1 MNRLLPEFTCCI
13 SPCRVSARFIL
24 TRRILGS
31 FFLLTGLAFPAWS
44 DESELALSWD
54 RTIQPLVGRH
64 CYHCHRDSDVSG
76 NVNLQRDENP
86 RMIVRNRKK
95 WETVLQVL
103 RSEEMPPEEGRTLK
117 SEDREKI
124 ITFLDTQLG
133 EIDCST
139 LKDPGTPAAR
149 RLTRHEY
156 NLAVEDLTGLPI
168 RPATNFPPEPISFG
182 FVGIGAATGL
192 TPVEVNHY
200 YAAADSVADAL
211 VLAAETDKKL
221 SDHFFGPYEDFDQD
235 SDQAPKHKSASDRLR
250 RFADRA
256 FRRPAD
262 QSFLDG
268 LDLIYLQSIQH
279 SEQDAANSD
288 ITVTNDERHVRAM
301 RDAMSAVLMSP
312 RFFMRI
318 ETPPGNPGIDDP
330 TIAEAYPVDAYDYA
344 SRLSYFLWSS
354 PPDEELRQLAE
365 TGQLTDPVIA
375 KQQVERMLKDRR
387 TADGLV
393 RGFFAQWLQ
402 FDRLPTHQ
410 VDSTAFPEATTSM
423 LRSMRREVER
433 VLTEIIRKNRPITDI
448 IDCNYTF
455 VDTRL
460 ADFYG
465 LTPINEPGFHRV
477 SLSDRRRGGL
487 VVSAALLTLQSD
499 PARTNVPR
507 RGNYIAGTFFG
518 DPPPPPPPDVPELIT
533 DDENAK
539 SVTLREL
546 LEKHRESPQCATC
559 HAQMDP
565 IGFAL
570 ENYDAIGRW
579 RTEDAGQPIDPS
591 GELPNDVKF
600 SGPEGLKDLLL
611 ARKEDMSKALIENL
625 MIYALGR
632 GPREVDPC
640 VVEDALDSLAENEDR
655 FSSLILTITQS
666 FPFTHRSDFAF

>member
-1 MNRLLPEFTCCI
+1 MNRSLPVLVCCFFPRGISAACLLLFGFCC
-13 SPCRVSARFIL
+13 
-24 TRRILGS
+24 T
-31 FFLLTGLAFPAWS
+31 AWS

-54 RTIQPLVGRH
+54 RTIGPLVGRH
-64 CYHCHRDSDVSG
+64 CYHCHRDSDASG
-76 NVNLQRDENP
+76 DVNLQEDQNP

-95 WETVLQVL
+95 WEAVLQVL

-117 SEDREKI
+117 PEDREKI
-124 ITFLDTQLG
+124 ITFLDTQLS
-133 EIDCST
+133 EIDCET

-168 RPATNFPPEPISFG
+168 RPATDFPPEPISFG
-182 FVGIGAATGL
+182 FVGIGTATGL
-192 TPVEVNHY
+192 TPVEVSHY
-200 YAAADSVADAL
+200 YAAADSVADAM

-221 SDHFFGPYEDFDQD
+221 SDHFFGSYDE
-235 SDQAPKHKSASDRLR
+235 SDHKPASDRLR

-262 QSFLDG
+262 QPFLDG
-268 LDLIYLQSIQH
+268 LDQVYRQSFQH
-279 SEQDAANSD
+279 SEDTA
-288 ITVTNDERHVRAM
+288 TNNEKHIRAM

-318 ETPPGNPGIDDP
+318 ETPPDDP
-330 TIAEAYPVDAYDYA
+330 TIDEAYPVDAYDYA
-344 SRLSYFLWSS
+344 SRLSFFLWSS

-365 TGQLTDPVIA
+365 AGQLTDPVIA
-375 KQQVERMLKDRR
+375 EQQVRRMLKDRR

-402 FDRLPTHQ
+402 LNQLPTHQ
-410 VDSTAFPEATTSM
+410 VDAATFPEATASM

-433 VLTEIIRKNRPITDI
+433 MLTEIVRKNRPITEM
-448 IDCNYTF
+448 IDCSYTF
-455 VDTRL
+455 VDARL
-460 ADFYG
+460 AKFYG
-465 LTPINEPGFHRV
+465 LAPIEEPGFHRV
-477 SLSDRRRGGL
+477 SLSDRRRGGV

-499 PARTNVPR
+499 PGRTNVPR

-539 SVTLREL
+539 SMTLREL
-546 LEKHRESPQCATC
+546 LEKHRESPQCASC
-559 HAQMDP
+559 HAKMDP
-565 IGFAL
+565 IGFSL

-579 RTEDAGQPIDPS
+579 RTEDAGQPIDAS

-600 SGPEGLKDLLL
+600 SGPGGLKDLLL

-625 MIYALGR
+625 LIYALGR
-632 GPREVDPC
+632 GPREIDPC
-640 VVEDALDSLAENEDR
+640 VVDEALESLAENEDR

-666 FPFTHRSDFAF
+666 FPFTHRSDLAF